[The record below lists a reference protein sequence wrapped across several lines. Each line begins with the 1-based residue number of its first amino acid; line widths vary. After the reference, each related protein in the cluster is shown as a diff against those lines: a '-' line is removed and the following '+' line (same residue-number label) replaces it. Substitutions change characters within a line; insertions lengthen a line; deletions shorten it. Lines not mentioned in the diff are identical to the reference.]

1 MFKSILVPV
10 DGSGHAHKAVEA
22 AGEIA
27 KASGS
32 AVTILFVAHGEA
44 SSELARMA
52 ETEHLVTVTGALR
65 LPGLLGA
72 MPATE
77 EGMTDMIGPGRQ
89 APVLQAIGEQIV
101 AHEKAA
107 LKKMGVAAVKIEVA
121 DGDPA
126 EVIVDTA
133 SREKADLI
141 VMGTRGLGR
150 LKGLLLGSVSHKVAQ
165 HSPCSC
171 LTVR

>member
-1 MFKSILVPV
+1 MFKRILVPV

-22 AGEIA
+22 AAEIA
-27 KASGS
+27 KAGG
-32 AVTILFVAHGEA
+32 AEVIVLFVAHGEA
-44 SSELARMA
+44 SSELTRMA
-52 ETEHLVTVTGALR
+52 ETEHLVSVAGAPK
-65 LPGLLGA
+65 LPGLLRA

-77 EGMTDMIGPGRQ
+77 EGMTDMISFARP

-101 AHEKAA
+101 EHEKAA
-107 LKKMGVAAVKIEVA
+107 LDKTGVASVKIRVA

-150 LKGLLLGSVSHKVAQ
+150 LKGLLLGSVSHKVVQ
-165 HSPCSC
+165 HAPCSC